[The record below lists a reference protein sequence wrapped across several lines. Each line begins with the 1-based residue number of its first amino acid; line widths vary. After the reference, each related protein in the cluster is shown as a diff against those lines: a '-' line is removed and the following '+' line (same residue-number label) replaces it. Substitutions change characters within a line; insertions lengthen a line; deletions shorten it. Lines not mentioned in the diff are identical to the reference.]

1 MFLHKHSVYSIRRE
15 SDDHLYQCHRTV
27 TDFIKRFVNHIM
39 LNAFKIIDNL
49 VCKKQFFPLN
59 FIMLKF
65 SNIKFNRV
73 NLLLMM

>member
-1 MFLHKHSVYSIRRE
+1 MFSHKHSVYSIRRE
-15 SDDHLYQCHRTV
+15 SDDHLYQCHRTM
-27 TDFIKRFVNHIM
+27 TDFVKRFVNHIM

-49 VCKKQFFPLN
+49 VCKKNSFH